1 VNKAHTKKKLMD
13 NIYRQSNVNKSL
25 ARHIAKYWRTSTSV
39 ERRFS
44 SA

>member
-1 VNKAHTKKKLMD
+1 
-13 NIYRQSNVNKSL
+13 VNKSL